1 MTVFHK
7 RILRRF
13 QSMVS
18 WWLCWCVQVL
28 EAHCVGCSTRR
39 YHALRRLPQKVH
51 LRISPNGI
59 ADICTREDSE
69 TIGITMDIFL
79 FLSSLEARHVIFLCE
94 GHHFVFCVL
103 GMVILSTKP
112 HLGHFGQQISL
123 HHFCYFTYLPLD
135 ARSILHVFQ
144 GTQGI
149 WRGGLG
155 DGGGGGDNVRWNFHT
170 YSILHVFQGTQGIW
184 WGGLGGGGGGGDNVR
199 WNFHTLDIHSILHV
213 FHGTQNLTV

>member
-1 MTVFHK
+1 M
-7 RILRRF
+7 
-13 QSMVS
+13 
-18 WWLCWCVQVL
+18 
-28 EAHCVGCSTRR
+28 
-39 YHALRRLPQKVH
+39 HARRLRNHWNYDGYFPFSFKFGSTACYFSV
-51 LRISPNGI
+51 RGAS
-59 ADICTREDSE
+59 
-69 TIGITMDIFL
+69 
-79 FLSSLEARHVIFLCE
+79 
-94 GHHFVFCVL
+94 FCVL

-123 HHFCYFTYLPLD
+123 HHFGYFTYLPLD

-149 WRGGLG
+149 WWDGLG
-155 DGGGGGDNVRWNFHT
+155 GGGGGGDNVCWNFHT

-199 WNFHTLDIHSILHV
+199 WNFHTYSILHV